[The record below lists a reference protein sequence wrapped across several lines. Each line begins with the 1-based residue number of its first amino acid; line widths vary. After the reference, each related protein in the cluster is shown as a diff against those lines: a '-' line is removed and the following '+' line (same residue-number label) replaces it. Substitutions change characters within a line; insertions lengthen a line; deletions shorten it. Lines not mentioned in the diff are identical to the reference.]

1 VCIIHRFEHILMAGC
16 QAWTESSFFQAVT
29 LKLLGLRI
37 QLGHGRNGTCTGTV
51 TRLAREAAAAQAVG
65 PSSLPASLSK
75 SAGPAPLAC
84 EGFCIVDVN
93 GVHKVTVDFCSCSLA
108 EAHDIQLLRTRLY
121 PATITNP
128 ATAATFRVLHD
139 YHLLCFEA
147 KASAYHY
154 YNKLARQT
162 NNNGVFQP
170 RVSFFWIS
178 KR

>member
-1 VCIIHRFEHILMAGC
+1 MAGC
-16 QAWTESSFFQAVT
+16 QAWTDGCFFQVVT
-29 LKLLGLRI
+29 LKSLGLRI

-51 TRLAREAAAAQAVG
+51 ARLAREASAAQAAG
-65 PSSLPASLSK
+65 SSSPPASPSE
-75 SAGPAPLAC
+75 SAGAASPAR

-93 GVHKVTVDFCSCSLA
+93 GVHEVTVDFCSCSLA
-108 EAHDIQLLRTRLY
+108 EAHDIQLLRARLY

-128 ATAATFRVLHD
+128 ATAATFRVLRD

-170 RVSFFWIS
+170 RVGLFSIS
-178 KR
+178 KRQR